1 MIITTNGPK
10 TVGQVQ
16 RYFQHGDLFLSPV
29 EYQRENAWDLDQKK
43 LLIDTVFLRLDIP
56 KFYLWKIDHKT
67 LANGYPDSAAKEHY
81 KAVLERKRKDND
93 EADPCVFEVVDGQQR
108 IRTILEYMNVKP
120 PNDMCHR
127 GSWLEPFDSLAD
139 TPIAKGKRYQQL
151 NAEQQL
157 KFEEYS
163 LTVMLLEN
171 ATISEVR
178 EMFLR
183 LQNGTPL
190 NAQQKRDAMGS
201 TVGRV
206 ARTLSELP
214 FFTVAVPFGNE
225 SGDHRR
231 VASQMLILE
240 YKEKIS
246 PCTSQRLDRFYED
259 KRNTD
264 LDANLVLR
272 AKRIVETMGKI
283 FGTKNPQLNRSYALG
298 IYWALS
304 RLLLTYTIPEA
315 EFPKIRDNFARLD
328 VARCEAMNRDYKDA
342 GDEVFAEL
350 SLSMSHGTDGSEKI
364 ETRHDI
370 LMQFLF
376 DGVSLTPIPKLDPQR
391 AFTHEEKLIL
401 FHRSGGKCQL
411 SCGGKECGRAVPF
424 EEAAIDHIVPHSKQ
438 GKTELANGRYAARSC
453 NIARGARDDFDPATQ
468 CCYLK
473 QPGAATAQG

>member
-10 TVGQVQ
+10 TIGQVQ

-56 KFYLWKIDHKT
+56 KFYLWKIDQKT
-67 LANGYPDSAAKEHY
+67 LANGYPDSPAKEHY
-81 KAVLERKRKDND
+81 KAVLERKRKEND

-108 IRTILEYMNVKP
+108 IRTILEYMNIKP
-120 PNDMCHR
+120 PNEVCHR
-127 GSWLEPFDSLAD
+127 GSWLAPFDSLAE
-139 TPIAKGKRYQQL
+139 TPIAKGKKYQQL

-206 ARTLSELP
+206 ARMLSELP
-214 FFTVAVPFGNE
+214 FFAVAVPFGNE
-225 SGDHRR
+225 AGDHRR
-231 VASQMLILE
+231 IASQMLMLE

-246 PCTSQRLDRFYED
+246 PCTSQRIDRFYED

-264 LDANLVLR
+264 LDANLISR
-272 AKRIVETMGKI
+272 AKRIVEAMGKI
-283 FGTKNPQLNRSYALG
+283 FGAKTPQLNRSYALG
-298 IYWALS
+298 IYWSLS
-304 RLLLTYTIPEA
+304 RLLQTYTTAEA
-315 EFPKIRDNFARLD
+315 EFPKIRDNFVKLD
-328 VARCEAMNRDYKDA
+328 VARCEAMNRDYENA
-342 GDEVFAEL
+342 GDDVFAEL

-376 DGVSLTPIPKLDPQR
+376 DDVALALIPKLDPQR
-391 AFTHEEKLIL
+391 GFTREEKLIL

-411 SCGGKECGRAVPF
+411 SCKGKECCGQFPLRRRRLTMSYRIASKARPNWLMDDTPLVH
-424 EEAAIDHIVPHSKQ
+424 AISHGEQEMI
-438 GKTELANGRYAARSC
+438 L
-453 NIARGARDDFDPATQ
+453 I
-468 CCYLK
+468 
-473 QPGAATAQG
+473 QPINVVT